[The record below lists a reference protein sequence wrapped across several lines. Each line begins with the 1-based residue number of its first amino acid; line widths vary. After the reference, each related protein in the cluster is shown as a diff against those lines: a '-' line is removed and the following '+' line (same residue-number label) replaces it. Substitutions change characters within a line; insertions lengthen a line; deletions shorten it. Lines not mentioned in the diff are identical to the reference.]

1 MAPIAATVV
10 CMVVPGIL
18 AAQNWDDHD
27 RSHRTMARD
36 IGWNYLQSVLPN
48 AIIINY
54 GDNDTFPLWF
64 NQEVD
69 GVRPDVRIMNT
80 SYLGAEWYI
89 DEMKTKANDAPGV
102 PFTLPRSK
110 YTYTNDI
117 IPIFNVVDRPLE
129 LKEAIDFIRSE
140 DPRTKYDLGDGH
152 LVDYLPNNRFALPVN
167 KDNAIASGIVKESD
181 RDLMVD
187 TIYLELP
194 KRTID
199 KSEMMLLDM
208 LAHFDWKRPIHF
220 TQVYILQSLG
230 LLNYLQFDGYS
241 YRLVPIYTPIGR
253 CTRSAA
259 SIRIT

>member
-1 MAPIAATVV
+1 M
-10 CMVVPGIL
+10 
-18 AAQNWDDHD
+18 
-27 RSHRTMARD
+27 
-36 IGWNYLQSVLPN
+36 
-48 AIIINY
+48 
-54 GDNDTFPLWF
+54 
-64 NQEVD
+64 
-69 GVRPDVRIMNT
+69 
-80 SYLGAEWYI
+80 
-89 DEMKTKANDAPGV
+89 
-102 PFTLPRSK
+102 PRSK

-220 TQVYILQSLG
+220 TQVYILQSL
-230 LLNYLQFDGYS
+230 DCS
-241 YRLVPIYTPIGR
+241 TTSSSTATPTAWCRSTPPIGR